1 MVSTKKNFTLYKIKR
16 LCFNMYKLIDNSTG
30 STCNITEK
38 EIVVFL
44 QSKLSINNAYELNIE
59 EMEEILHYQNYT
71 LERE

>member
-1 MVSTKKNFTLYKIKR
+1 
-16 LCFNMYKLIDNSTG
+16 MYKLIDNSTG